1 MRHLVS
7 GRVCLLGAL
16 ALFLTFQPAAAQD
29 AAGCPPGSDCITG
42 LTAADLLAAASRL
55 VEAGRTAEAAAVLG
69 DLRNLTPQE
78 ETERAFLHGMI
89 ALQDEDYDQAA
100 ARFRDILAA
109 QPGLQRVRLELARA
123 LFLAHHDSAADYHF
137 RLVLADQPPPGV
149 ALNINRFLAAI
160 RERRVVSFNL
170 ELGLVPD
177 SNANAAPDDD
187 RVELYG
193 LPFTLSKDAQE
204 TGGLGVSMSGRLLMR
219 PRLAPRVRLYSVLS
233 GYHSEFF
240 GGDLDD
246 TIATAELGPEVET
259 GKGTFIPSA
268 IYFHRWFGGR
278 DYNDGL
284 GLRLRWQKDVSRTW
298 SLQADAQWRHIDNK
312 VNDGLDGPLYLAGL
326 LAQQRLDGKSYF
338 NYQAVLRRQETK
350 DAAYTYIEPGATLG
364 YGREF
369 PLGITTYLA
378 VEAAPS
384 FYKGR
389 IAAFDKVRED
399 WRLRGELTLIKR
411 NWSYMGFAPVIRLSY
426 TRNLSNIDFYEY
438 KRLRGEFTVTRTF

>member
-1 MRHLVS
+1 MVS
-7 GRVCLLGAL
+7 QDR
-16 ALFLTFQPAAAQD
+16 PAAQ
-29 AAGCPPGSDCITG
+29 GPPRQPHPCGHEGNRG
-42 LTAADLLAAASRL
+42 LTP
-55 VEAGRTAEAAAVLG
+55 
-69 DLRNLTPQE
+69 LR
-78 ETERAFLHGMI
+78 
-89 ALQDEDYDQAA
+89 
-100 ARFRDILAA
+100 
-109 QPGLQRVRLELARA
+109 
-123 LFLAHHDSAADYHF
+123 
-137 RLVLADQPPPGV
+137 
-149 ALNINRFLAAI
+149 
-160 RERRVVSFNL
+160 
-170 ELGLVPD
+170 
-177 SNANAAPDDD
+177 AAPDDD